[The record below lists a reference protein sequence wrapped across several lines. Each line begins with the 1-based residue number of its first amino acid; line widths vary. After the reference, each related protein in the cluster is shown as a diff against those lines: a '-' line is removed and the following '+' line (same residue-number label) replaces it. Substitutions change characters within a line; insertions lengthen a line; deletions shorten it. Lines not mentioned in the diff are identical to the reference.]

1 VKSFRVLD
9 TAEDKI
15 SNVEGVFL
23 DVAIMVASGTLQ
35 VPCSLD
41 EGSAASFFEAVD
53 VNSFAVF

>member
-23 DVAIMVASGTLQ
+23 DVAIMVASDTLQ
-35 VPCSLD
+35 VPYCLD

-53 VNSFAVF
+53 VNSSAVF